1 MALKRRKTE
10 TQETLW
16 VAHDKVARSPGH
28 PFYETLNRVL
38 AAHGFDRFAEDLCA
52 PHYKEGGRPGIPP
65 GVYFRMLFIGYFEG
79 VGSERGIAWR
89 CGDSLSLRAFLGVP
103 LGEDAPHHSSMTRI
117 RQRLPLEAQIE
128 VFQFVLK
135 VLAQEKLLSGK
146 TLGIDATT
154 LEANAA
160 MRAIV
165 RKDTGESYTEFLSEL
180 AKESGVETP
189 TKQDLAKLDK
199 TRKNKA
205 SNDDWQSPDDPDAG
219 IAKMKDGTTHLAH
232 KSEHAVDLET
242 DAVVAVD
249 LSPGHTS
256 DPQSINSTLA
266 VADANLAAVHED
278 HEEIPERANEAVT
291 DKGYH
296 SNGTLTELRE
306 DGTRS
311 YISEPDRG
319 RRNWKNKAAE
329 RAATYANRRRIR
341 GERGKRL
348 MKLRAEK
355 AERSFAHCYETGGMR
370 RCWLRGT
377 VNILKRL
384 LVHVAAYNLGL
395 VMRKLL
401 GKGTPRGL
409 ADASKALCFVYLSF
423 VPIHE
428 AVRKR
433 LWAMFGKFRPLS
445 LRFDPFSVPATHA
458 PAA

>member
-1 MALKRRKTE
+1 MALKRRKPE

-28 PFYETLNRVL
+28 PFYEALNRAL
-38 AAHGFDRFAEDLCA
+38 SAHGFDRFAEDLCA
-52 PHYKEGGRPGIPP
+52 PYYKEGGRPGIPP

-89 CGDSLSLRAFLGVP
+89 CGDSLSLREFLGVP
-103 LGEDAPHHSSMTRI
+103 LGEDTPHHSSMTRI
-117 RQRLPLEAQIE
+117 RQRLPLEVQIE

-135 VLAQEKLLSGK
+135 ILAAEKLLSGK

-160 MRAIV
+160 MRSIV
-165 RKDTGESYTEFLSEL
+165 RKDSGESYTEFLTEL
-180 AKESGVETP
+180 AKESGIETP
-189 TKQDLAKLDK
+189 TKEDLAKLDK

-205 SNDDWQSPDDPDAG
+205 SNADWESPDDPDAG
-219 IAKMKDGTTHLAH
+219 ITKMKDGTTHLAH

-249 LSPGHTS
+249 LSPGQTG
-256 DPQSINSTLA
+256 DPQSIKSTLA

-296 SNGTLTELRE
+296 NNATLTELAE

-319 RRNWKNKAAE
+319 RRNWKDKSAE
-329 RAATYANRRRIR
+329 QAATYANRRRIR
-341 GERGKRL
+341 GARGKRL

-370 RCWLRGT
+370 RCTLRGT

-395 VMRKLL
+395 VMRKLV
-401 GKGTPRGL
+401 GNGTPRGL
-409 ADASKALCFVYLSF
+409 ADASKVLCFVYFGLVS
-423 VPIHE
+423 VHE
-428 AVRKR
+428 IIRNR
-433 LWAMFGKFRPLS
+433 LESIFGKFRLIS
-445 LRFDPFSVPATHA
+445 LRFDLLSSPATHA
-458 PAA
+458 RAA